1 MFLPRLLFICLI
13 SCWFLLSPVVSA
25 FGEAKPGCQA
35 KCGNVSIPYPFGITV
50 GGEDD
55 YRGAQGCSIHGVG
68 YGYNVNCNTS
78 YDPPKAFIGTS
89 NLEILSISETEIRKK
104 NVVAALCYNMAGNL
118 VLDDS
123 RVTSNL
129 GSTPFTFSNTKNRL
143 FTIGCNSGGT
153 ILGRDQLE
161 KNYSSQCVSLCASQ
175 DFVKE
180 GSCDGG
186 GCCMNTIPK
195 GIKWLST
202 GLVRVVN
209 VSFLSFNP
217 CSYAFLAD
225 QEQYTFSASDLL
237 AESRVRNIPV
247 VLDWAVG
254 SKTCEEAQTD
264 LATYACQDN
273 SYCSNSENN
282 PGYRCTCHDGYK
294 GNPYISPGCQDVNEC
309 EDQNSN
315 PCEGI
320 CINTMGSYNCTCPIG
335 SSRDGRKD
343 GKGCNRNI
351 IDREQFPILRVTLGI
366 GSGLLFIIVASSW
379 LYLIIKKR
387 RLIKMKEKFF
397 QQNGGLLLKQQI
409 LSNEGG
415 VETSKIF
422 TAEELK
428 LATNNYNESLILGQ
442 GGYGTVYKGTLPDNH
457 TVAIKKSK
465 IVDQSQIEQFINE
478 VFMLTQINHR
488 NVVKLLGCCLE
499 TEVPLLVY
507 EYVSNGTLSQ
517 HIHHNSGLP
526 SISWESRLRIA
537 VETAG
542 ALAYLHSAAAIPIIH
557 RDVKSANML
566 LDENYTAKVADF
578 GASRLI
584 PLDQTELST
593 VVLGTRGYLDPEY
606 HQTGQLTE
614 KSDVYSFGVVL
625 VEILTGKKPIL
636 SERSGELRNLATYF
650 ILSMQEDNLLPL
662 LDARVV
668 NEGRPE
674 QVLAVAELAKR
685 CLKLKGEERPT
696 MKRVT
701 TELESLRGVETRVW
715 ARQPNNG
722 TNSVLPA
729 EPRDLYTVP
738 LMSSTAIDSGHYALD
753 EDTIASMNIPR

>member
-1 MFLPRLLFICLI
+1 MSVKIKTAT
-13 SCWFLLSPVVSA
+13 PV
-25 FGEAKPGCQA
+25 
-35 KCGNVSIPYPFGITV
+35 
-50 GGEDD
+50 
-55 YRGAQGCSIHGVG
+55 RGFA
-68 YGYNVNCNTS
+68 
-78 YDPPKAFIGTS
+78 
-89 NLEILSISETEIRKK
+89 
-104 NVVAALCYNMAGNL
+104 
-118 VLDDS
+118 
-123 RVTSNL
+123 
-129 GSTPFTFSNTKNRL
+129 STPWEATTVL
-143 FTIGCNSGGT
+143 V
-153 ILGRDQLE
+153 QLE
-161 KNYSSQCVSLCASQ
+161 VP
-175 DFVKE
+175 E
-180 GSCDGG
+180 MGG
-186 GCCMNTIPK
+186 K
-195 GIKWLST
+195 
-202 GLVRVVN
+202 
-209 VSFLSFNP
+209 
-217 CSYAFLAD
+217 
-225 QEQYTFSASDLL
+225 
-237 AESRVRNIPV
+237 
-247 VLDWAVG
+247 
-254 SKTCEEAQTD
+254 
-264 LATYACQDN
+264 
-273 SYCSNSENN
+273 
-282 PGYRCTCHDGYK
+282 
-294 GNPYISPGCQDVNEC
+294 
-309 EDQNSN
+309 
-315 PCEGI
+315 
-320 CINTMGSYNCTCPIG
+320 MGKAAIA
-335 SSRDGRKD
+335 
-343 GKGCNRNI
+343 
-351 IDREQFPILRVTLGI
+351 ILRVTLGI

-409 LSNEGG
+409 SSNEGG

-499 TEVPLLVY
+499 TEVHLLVY
-507 EYVSNGTLSQ
+507 EYVSNRTLSQ

-557 RDVKSANML
+557 RDVKSANIL

-650 ILSMQEDNLLPL
+650 ILFMQEDHLLPL
-662 LDARVV
+662 LEARVV

-701 TELESLRGVETRVW
+701 AELESFRGVETRVW

-722 TNSVLPA
+722 TNLVLPA

-738 LMSSTAIDSGHYALD
+738 LISSSAIDSGHYALV